1 MIDRSE
7 MALDLLKCETEY
19 QFAKVQLVEKL
30 LTAYEHI
37 YDPLESVRC
46 LQMIVDLMGQRP
58 RLNMEA
64 SFYSDSY
71 DCETKLLQEKQ
82 KFYHDL
88 IDLQM
93 DVENEENKA
102 AFDF

>member
-1 MIDRSE
+1 
-7 MALDLLKCETEY
+7 
-19 QFAKVQLVEKL
+19 
-30 LTAYEHI
+30 
-37 YDPLESVRC
+37 
-46 LQMIVDLMGQRP
+46 
-58 RLNMEA
+58 MEA